1 MQTGV
6 SVEVLKIRQLA
17 IELLTQDDGISEA
30 AYELLVDFLDTEMR
44 RQVKATDG
52 RFYLPETFKDGES
65 PLEEQDVKLTY
76 LENLIQQILPGASFE
91 TDNNDQ
97 LVIYTDK
104 MLDEDNVVDFVPNED
119 EECDEDE

>member
-1 MQTGV
+1 
-6 SVEVLKIRQLA
+6 VLKIRQLA

-30 AYELLVDFLDTEMR
+30 AYELLVGFLDTEMR

-52 RFYLPETFKDGES
+52 RFYLPENFKDGES

-91 TDNNDQ
+91 TDNDDQ

-104 MLDEDNVVDFVPNED
+104 MLDVDNVVDFVPNED
-119 EECDEDE
+119 EECDDEDE